1 MRTERTKRVA
11 LYARVSTVDK
21 GQDVGLQLLDLRRY
35 VTARGWTLHQEYID
49 DGVSAFKVSRPA
61 LDSMLE
67 ACRKRQVDVVLVWR
81 LDRLGGS
88 LKHLLTILDELRG
101 LGIAFASYQE
111 NLDWTTATGQ
121 LMFQLLGAFAEFER
135 QLIRERVRAGLA
147 NAREKGKVLGRPR
160 KAIDHAQLVARRKG
174 GASFRRIAKE
184 TGIPMTSVRRALQG

>member
-1 MRTERTKRVA
+1 MRVA

-21 GQDVGLQLLDLRRY
+21 GQDVGLQLRDLRRY
-35 VTARGWTLHQEYID
+35 VKARGWTLHQEYID
-49 DGVSAFKVSRPA
+49 DGVSAFKTSRPA
-61 LDSMLE
+61 LDTMLE

-147 NAREKGKVLGRPR
+147 NARAKGKVLGRPR